1 MACSGQ
7 RCRKTKRKRPC
18 IYISCSRGLP
28 YPISIKYLY
37 LKLDCKTHSLEITK
51 DNILSQIQK
60 AKEGNQS
67 AYNFLL
73 NTYWNEVYKFQLK
86 RTKDEYDA
94 EEITIQTFSKAFDKL
109 DTYKE
114 AYKFNTWLIT
124 ISKNIHIDIL
134 RKRAS
139 SIRSQITKKD
149 EDRVYKVPDEGPTPE
164 DALIKK
170 QNLAQLLRYIK
181 QLKPH
186 YQEMIN
192 LRYFQE
198 MSYKEME
205 EELGEPMSNVKV
217 KLLRARRLLADIIQK
232 AEK

>member
-1 MACSGQ
+1 M
-7 RCRKTKRKRPC
+7 
-18 IYISCSRGLP
+18 
-28 YPISIKYLY
+28 
-37 LKLDCKTHSLEITK
+37 EITK
-51 DNILSQIQK
+51 DTILSQINEARK
-60 AKEGNQS
+60 GNQS

-73 NTYWNEVYKFQLK
+73 NTYWNEVYNFQLK

-109 DTYKE
+109 NTYKE
-114 AYKFNTWLIT
+114 AYKFSTWLIT

-149 EDRVYKVPDEGPTPE
+149 EDRVYRVPDEGPTPE

-170 QNLAQLLRYIK
+170 QNLAELLRFIK
-181 QLKPH
+181 LLKPH

-232 AEK
+232 AKQ

>member
-1 MACSGQ
+1 M
-7 RCRKTKRKRPC
+7 
-18 IYISCSRGLP
+18 
-28 YPISIKYLY
+28 
-37 LKLDCKTHSLEITK
+37 EITK
-51 DNILSQIQK
+51 EKIHSEINK
-60 AKEGNQS
+60 ARAGNQS

-73 NTYWNEVYKFQLK
+73 NTFWNEVYKFQLK

-109 DTYKE
+109 STYKDI
-114 AYKFNTWLIT
+114 YTFSTWLIT

-139 SIRSQITKKD
+139 SIRSQLIKKD
-149 EDRVYKVPDEGPTPE
+149 EVYRVPDEGPTPE

-170 QNLAQLLRYIK
+170 QNLAQLLRFIK

-198 MSYKEME
+198 MSYKEIE
-205 EELGEPMSNVKV
+205 EELNEPMSSVKV
-217 KLLRARRLLADIIQK
+217 KLLRARRLLADIIK
-232 AEK
+232 KEGV

>member
-1 MACSGQ
+1 M
-7 RCRKTKRKRPC
+7 
-18 IYISCSRGLP
+18 
-28 YPISIKYLY
+28 
-37 LKLDCKTHSLEITK
+37 EITK
-51 DNILSQIQK
+51 DKIHSEILK
-60 AKEGNQS
+60 AKEGSQS

-73 NTYWNEVYKFQLK
+73 NTFWNEVYKFQLK
-86 RTKDEYDA
+86 RTRDEYDA

-109 DTYKE
+109 TTYKE
-114 AYKFNTWLIT
+114 EYKFSTWLIT

-134 RKRAS
+134 RKRES

-149 EDRVYKVPDEGPTPE
+149 EDQVYRVPDESPTPE

-170 QNLAQLLRYIK
+170 QNLAELLTFIK

-205 EELGEPMSNVKV
+205 QQTGEPMSNVKV
-217 KLLRARRLLADIIQK
+217 KLLRARRLLADIIK
-232 AEK
+232 NAGE

>member
-1 MACSGQ
+1 M
-7 RCRKTKRKRPC
+7 
-18 IYISCSRGLP
+18 
-28 YPISIKYLY
+28 
-37 LKLDCKTHSLEITK
+37 EITK

-60 AKEGNQS
+60 AKDGNQS

-73 NTYWNEVYKFQLK
+73 NAYWNEVYKFQLK

-109 DTYKE
+109 DNYKE

-149 EDRVYKVPDEGPTPE
+149 EDRVYRVPDEGPTPE
-164 DALIKK
+164 DALIKE
-170 QNLAQLLRYIK
+170 QNLAQLLSYIK

-205 EELGEPMSNVKV
+205 EELSEPMSNVKV

-232 AEK
+232 VEK

>member
-1 MACSGQ
+1 M
-7 RCRKTKRKRPC
+7 
-18 IYISCSRGLP
+18 
-28 YPISIKYLY
+28 
-37 LKLDCKTHSLEITK
+37 EINK
-51 DNILSQIQK
+51 DKILSEIHK
-60 AKEGNQS
+60 AKEGSQS

-73 NTYWNEVYKFQLK
+73 TTFWNEVYKFQLK
-86 RTKDEYDA
+86 RTRDEYDA
-94 EEITIQTFSKAFDKL
+94 EEITIQTFSRAFDKL
-109 DTYKE
+109 ETYKE
-114 AYKFNTWLIT
+114 TYKFSTWLVT

-149 EDRVYKVPDEGPTPE
+149 EERVYGVPDENPTPE

-170 QNLAQLLRYIK
+170 QNLAELLQYIK

-198 MSYKEME
+198 MSYKEIE
-205 EELGEPMSNVKV
+205 EQLGEPMSNVKV
-217 KLLRARRLLADIIQK
+217 KLLRARRLLADIIK
-232 AEK
+232 KGAE

>member
-1 MACSGQ
+1 M
-7 RCRKTKRKRPC
+7 
-18 IYISCSRGLP
+18 
-28 YPISIKYLY
+28 
-37 LKLDCKTHSLEITK
+37 EITK
-51 DNILSQIQK
+51 DKIRSEIQK

-86 RTKDEYDA
+86 RTRDEYDA
-94 EEITIQTFSKAFDKL
+94 EEITIQAFSKAFDKL
-109 DTYKE
+109 ETYNE
-114 AYKFNTWLIT
+114 DYKFSTWLIT

-134 RKRAS
+134 RKRES
-139 SIRSQITKKD
+139 SIRSQITKKH
-149 EDRVYKVPDEGPTPE
+149 EDMMYRVPDESPTPE

-170 QNLAQLLRYIK
+170 QNLAQLLSFIK

-198 MSYKEME
+198 MSYKEIE
-205 EELGEPMSNVKV
+205 EELSEPMSNVKV
-217 KLLRARRLLADIIQK
+217 KLLRARRLLADIIK
-232 AEK
+232 KEGE

>member
-1 MACSGQ
+1 MVGCGGCGGQ
-7 RCRKTKRKRPC
+7 IERKRHWTTV
-18 IYISCSRGLP
+18 
-28 YPISIKYLY
+28 PIFRAFSYHLSIKYLY
-37 LKLDCKTHSLEITK
+37 LEQDFKTQSLEITK

-60 AKEGNQS
+60 AKQGNQS

-73 NTYWNEVYKFQLK
+73 NTYWNEVYKFQLN

-109 DTYKE
+109 DTYNDT
-114 AYKFNTWLIT
+114 YKFNTWLIT

-149 EDRVYKVPDEGPTPE
+149 DDRVYRVPDEGPTPE
-164 DALIKK
+164 DALITK

-192 LRYFQE
+192 FRYFQE

-232 AEK
+232 AEE